1 MNMIRT
7 AICSAILA
15 AIPALC
21 GGMTTLQ
28 QANEPAPQTKE
39 QQAPAADRTAKAAP
53 AAADAEPGKGVPAS
67 NPPAVL
73 ANDNKYVIGA
83 EDQLMIN
90 VWGDARLSGP
100 VMVRPDGRI
109 SINLIGEMMASN
121 KTPEML
127 GRDIEETLRQKEIL
141 RRPQV
146 NVTVTAVLSKK
157 YMINGEVLKPGPNP
171 LLVPSTVLEALVNA
185 GGFKDFANKK
195 KIEVIRGAQRFK
207 FNWSEVIKGKNLQ
220 QNILLEPGDLIIVP

>member
-1 MNMIRT
+1 M
-7 AICSAILA
+7 
-15 AIPALC
+15 
-21 GGMTTLQ
+21 
-28 QANEPAPQTKE
+28 KE
-39 QQAPAADRTAKAAP
+39 QLAPTADRTAKAANT
-53 AAADAEPGKGVPAS
+53 AADVEPAKGVPAS

-83 EDQLMIN
+83 EDQLLIN
-90 VWGDARLSGP
+90 VWGDQRLSGP

-109 SINLIGEMMASN
+109 SVNLIGELMASG
-121 KTPEML
+121 KTPEAL
-127 GRDIEETLRQKEIL
+127 GRDIEETLKQKEIL

-171 LLVPSTVLEALVNA
+171 LLVPTTILEALVNA

-195 KIEVIRGAQRFK
+195 KIEVIRGTQRFK
-207 FNWSEVIKGKNLQ
+207 FNWNEVIKGKNLK